1 MSPGIVADLAQAIQA
16 LDAQD
21 FWFWTGLS
29 AFTGALGFWRSFRAL
44 HRARLIEN
52 TPTAKTRSAPQG
64 YIELQG
70 RGRIMDGEPLS
81 APLTGLP
88 CTWWSYK
95 IQEKSNYTIGKQ
107 KRTRW
112 TTIDSDVSDSLFL
125 LEDDTG
131 SCIIDPENAEVLPIA
146 TDNWYGNQSRPVK
159 RGSSSSGLMGGKYKY
174 TERRMH
180 QGDPLLAI
188 GFMRTHDHAAGVSI
202 EEEIRALLVDW
213 KADQS
218 GLLRRFDQNRDGII
232 DMKEWDKA
240 RHVAEKDI
248 RRERYTQPVHTGVH
262 VLSAPPDDRPY
273 LLAAWP
279 QEPLVRRFRRR
290 SMLSITTFFLATI
303 ACAFL
308 IAARFN
314 LAL

>member
-1 MSPGIVADLAQAIQA
+1 MDLGVFADLAQAVQA
-16 LDAQD
+16 LDTQD

-29 AFTGALGFWRSFRAL
+29 AFTGAMGFWRSFRAL

-70 RGRIMDGEPLS
+70 RGRIMAGEPLS

-88 CTWWSYK
+88 CTWWSYN
-95 IQEKSNYTIGKQ
+95 IQEKSTYRVGKQ
-107 KRTRW
+107 TRTRW
-112 TTIDSDVSDSLFL
+112 TTIESDISDSLFL

-131 SCIIDPENAEVLPIA
+131 QCIIDPENAEVLPNT
-146 TDNWYGNQSRPVK
+146 TDSWYGNQSRPPK
-159 RGSSSSGLMGGKYKY
+159 GGGRPSGSLGGKYRY

-188 GFMRTHDHAAGVSI
+188 GFMRTHDHTAGASI
-202 EEEIRALLVDW
+202 EEETRALLVQW
-213 KADQS
+213 KADQT
-218 GLLRRFDQNRDGII
+218 GLLRRFDKNRDGII

-240 RHVAEKDI
+240 RHEAEKDV
-248 RRERYTQPVHTGVH
+248 RRERYAQPIHSGVH

-279 QEPLVRRFRRR
+279 QEPLVKRFRRR
-290 SMLSITTFFLATI
+290 SMMSIATFFLGTI
-303 ACAFL
+303 ICTFL

>member
-1 MSPGIVADLAQAIQA
+1 MSSGVLADLAQAIQA

-29 AFTGALGFWRSFRAL
+29 AFTGAMGFWRSFRAL

-70 RGRIMDGEPLS
+70 RGKIMDGEPLS

-88 CTWWSYK
+88 CTWWSYN
-95 IQEKSNYTIGKQ
+95 IQEKSSYTVGKQ
-107 KRTRW
+107 TRTRW
-112 TTIDSDVSDSLFL
+112 ATIDSDVSDSLFL
-125 LEDDTG
+125 LVDDTG
-131 SCIIDPENAEVLPIA
+131 HCIIDPENAEVLPNT
-146 TDNWYGNQSRPVK
+146 TDSWYGNQSRPGK
-159 RGSSSSGLMGGKYKY
+159 RVSSLSQSLGGKYRY

-188 GFMRTHDHAAGVSI
+188 GFMRTHHHAAGTSI
-202 EEEIRALLVDW
+202 EEEVRAILVDW

-218 GLLRRFDQNRDGII
+218 GLLRRFDKNRDGVI
-232 DMKEWDKA
+232 DVKEWDKA
-240 RHVAEKDI
+240 RHEAEKEV

-262 VLSAPPDDRPY
+262 VLSAPPDGRPY

-279 QEPLVRRFRRR
+279 QEPLVKRFRRR
-290 SMLSITTFFLATI
+290 SALSIATFFLGTI
-303 ACAFL
+303 ASALL
-308 IAARFN
+308 IAVRFN